1 MTKEMNKDSLAVVMI
16 TLNEGHNLE
25 RSFKN
30 LKGWADEIFVV
41 DSYSQDKTVDICLQH
56 NIPVIQKP
64 FLNFGDQWNFALN
77 SLKIKSNWVMKIDP
91 DEFLSDDLKH
101 SIKLN
106 INKGNFDGFYVNRRL
121 WFMNRP
127 LPINQKILRVWRKGT
142 CKFTNS
148 LVNEYPIVHGLLS
161 ECKGEMRHYDSPNLE
176 HWISKQNKYTSAEAL
191 ASFNKLGLADK
202 PLLFGHTLQRRMFI
216 KKIFYKI
223 PFRYIFLFLY
233 HYIFLGAFREG
244 YIGYIWAN
252 LRCDVYRMTEYKVR
266 ELNTIGEIDT
276 SLHLGPGKPDPR
288 CKQF

>member
-1 MTKEMNKDSLAVVMI
+1 MRKDSLAVVMI
-16 TLNEGHNLE
+16 TLNEAHNLE
-25 RSFKN
+25 RSIKN

-41 DSYSQDKTVDICLQH
+41 DSYSQDKTVDICLKH
-56 NIPVIQKP
+56 NISIIQKP

-77 SLKIKSNWVMKIDP
+77 SLKIESSWVMKMDP
-91 DEFLSDDLKH
+91 DEYLSDELKQ
-101 SIKLN
+101 SIKQN
-106 INKGNFDGFYVNRRL
+106 IQKDDFDGFYINRRL

-127 LPINQKILRVWRKGT
+127 LPINQKILRVWREGT
-142 CKFTNS
+142 CKFTDS
-148 LVNEYPIVHGLLS
+148 LVNEYPVVDGLLS
-161 ECKGEMRHYDSPNLE
+161 ECNGEMRHYDSPNLE

-191 ASFNKLGLADK
+191 ASFKELGLADK
-202 PLLFGHTLQRRMFI
+202 PLFFGNTLQRRMFI

-223 PFRYIFLFLY
+223 PFRYIFLFFY

-266 ELNTIGEIDT
+266 ELNIVGEIDT